1 MTGAMDPAPDN
12 SSGGTIPYGRN
23 AIRLDRLSKTF
34 GTVTAVDDVS
44 LGIPHG
50 EIFGLLGPNG
60 AGKTTIINMLITLLR
75 PSRGTALVA
84 GFDIT
89 RNQDDIRRH
98 IGIIFQDPSVDS
110 GLTGRENIEFH
121 AMMYGMAR
129 DHRKARID
137 EVLEVV
143 DLADKA
149 DQLVQEYSGGM
160 KRRLEI
166 ARGLVHEP
174 RILFLD
180 EPTLGL
186 DAQTRRN
193 IWGYIRNLNTKYGI
207 TVILTTHYMEEA
219 DFLCNRIAIIDH
231 GKIIALDT
239 PKNLKHGMGGDE
251 LELET
256 DEERVDELVRSLRSF
271 PGITSVS
278 PNGTMVSVI
287 IDEAE
292 RKLPELIAR
301 TQAGGIPIHYASVR
315 KPSLEEVFIRFTG
328 TQVREQEGSLSDMK
342 RSLTVRRMRR

>member
-1 MTGAMDPAPDN
+1 MDPAPDN
-12 SSGGTIPYGRN
+12 SSGSAIPNGHN
-23 AIRLDRLSKTF
+23 AIRLDRLSRTF

-44 LGIPHG
+44 LDIPHG

-75 PSRGTALVA
+75 PSGGTALVA

-98 IGIIFQDPSVDS
+98 IGIIFQDPSLDS

-149 DQLVQEYSGGM
+149 DQLVQQYSGGM

-193 IWGYIRNLNTKYGI
+193 IWGYIKNLNKKYGI

-219 DFLCNRIAIIDH
+219 DFLCDRIAIIDQ

-239 PKNLKHGMGGDE
+239 PKNLKHGMGGDI

-256 DEERVDELVRSLRSF
+256 DEDQVNRLAQSLRSL
-271 PGITSVS
+271 PGTTAIT
-278 PNGTMVSVI
+278 PEGIMVSVAMA
-287 IDEAE
+287 EAE
-292 RKLPELIAR
+292 RRLPSIIAHV
-301 TQAGGIPIHYASVR
+301 QNEGIPLHYAGVR

-328 TQVREQEGSLSDMK
+328 TQVREQVGSLSDMK